1 MNGGYFKIAMYP
13 YNRKSQFT
21 KIVELMTPQGQH
33 IRLGGV
39 LAFTV
44 SNPPVLK
51 KLPVNKQPPNPNS
64 LSKSLDYYKND
75 EDDIVLNYQTLFHH
89 LMVKNQLLK
98 PIIGISML

>member
-1 MNGGYFKIAMYP
+1 MGNSTKNRVGNGPNDIADVPYWYCRTVGVQNGGMNGGYFKIAMYP

-44 SNPPVLK
+44 SNPPV
-51 KLPVNKQPPNPNS
+51 
-64 LSKSLDYYKND
+64 
-75 EDDIVLNYQTLFHH
+75 
-89 LMVKNQLLK
+89 
-98 PIIGISML
+98 

>member
-1 MNGGYFKIAMYP
+1 MFHIGIVETVWGTKWGMNGGYFKIAMYP

-21 KIVELMTPQGQH
+21 KMVELMTPQGQH

-51 KLPVNKQPPNPNS
+51 KLPVNKQPPNPNA
-64 LSKSLDYYKND
+64 LSKSLTTTKMMKM
-75 EDDIVLNYQTLFHH
+75 T
-89 LMVKNQLLK
+89 
-98 PIIGISML
+98 